1 MFLLTWNTI
10 PMFPPFLLTLKTI
23 PKSQSNSMDPLTFT
37 YFCDVSIDFEVYSAI
52 ATDFCILFFVLALL

>member
-1 MFLLTWNTI
+1 
-10 PMFPPFLLTLKTI
+10 MFPPFLLTLKTI
-23 PKSQSNSMDPLTFT
+23 PMSQSNSMDPLTFT